1 MADATYVTT
10 TPTSGKRGKE
20 LQELDYKRKG
30 DRLIINQ
37 TQLNKYLEQRF
48 RDLGMF
54 ISSIIVALVII
65 SVLVVIQTFRA
76 SDIFLYG
83 LILIPLLARGF
94 IYTRIEKYLYKR
106 FAELLEL

>member
-1 MADATYVTT
+1 M
-10 TPTSGKRGKE
+10 
-20 LQELDYKRKG
+20 QELDYKRKG
-30 DRLIINQ
+30 GKLIVDQ
-37 TQLNKYLEQRF
+37 KQLHKYLEQKF
-48 RDLGMF
+48 RDLGML

-76 SDIFLYG
+76 SDVFLYA

-94 IYTRIEKYLYKR
+94 IYTRIEKNLYKR

>member
-1 MADATYVTT
+1 
-10 TPTSGKRGKE
+10 

-30 DRLIINQ
+30 GKLIVNQ
-37 TQLNKYLEQRF
+37 DQLKKYLDQKL

-65 SVLVVIQTFRA
+65 SVLVVIQTFKA
-76 SDIFLYG
+76 SDVFLYA

-94 IYTRIEKYLYKR
+94 IYTRIEKNLHKR

>member
-1 MADATYVTT
+1 
-10 TPTSGKRGKE
+10 

-30 DRLIINQ
+30 GKLIVNQ
-37 TQLNKYLEQRF
+37 DQLKKYLDQKL

-65 SVLVVIQTFRA
+65 SVLVVIQTFKA
-76 SDIFLYG
+76 SDVFLYALILIPYA

-94 IYTRIEKYLYKR
+94 IYTRIEKNLHKR